1 MNSRTNEISPVNFG
15 YKKKSKSG
23 TNINGIYRKD
33 LSRFVKWPK
42 YIRIQRQRRI
52 FCQKLKIPPAIFQFS
67 KTLDKNMSSQ
77 LFQLLSNYRRTES
90 VSKHNMFKSKIKN
103 STNKDLV
110 LIRHGINTV
119 AKLVKNQKALFV
131 LIANDVNP
139 IDCVVWLPTL
149 CTKMNIPYCIVKSKS
164 KLGAL
169 VNRKKTSCICIT
181 YIHSNDNENFQKL
194 LDCFR
199 KNFNDRYSDA
209 IKRWSEK
216 KP

>member
-23 TNINGIYRKD
+23 SNINGIYRKD

-90 VSKHNMFKSKIKN
+90 VSKHNMFKSKIKKFHKQRPC
-103 STNKDLV
+103 S
-110 LIRHGINTV
+110 
-119 AKLVKNQKALFV
+119 NQTRYKHS
-131 LIANDVNP
+131 
-139 IDCVVWLPTL
+139 CETG
-149 CTKMNIPYCIVKSKS
+149 KKSKS
-164 KLGAL
+164 
-169 VNRKKTSCICIT
+169 T
-181 YIHSNDNENFQKL
+181 
-194 LDCFR
+194 FR
-199 KNFNDRYSDA
+199 INS
-209 IKRWSEK
+209 
-216 KP
+216 

>member
-1 MNSRTNEISPVNFG
+1 MNGKTNEISPVNFA

-23 TNINGIYRKD
+23 TIINTSYRKD

-42 YIRIQRQRRI
+42 YIIIQRQRRI

-67 KTLDKNMSSQ
+67 KTLDKNMSRQ
-77 LFQLLSNYRRTES
+77 LFQLLSNYRRTDS
-90 VSKHNMFKSKIKN
+90 ISNHNMFKSKIKN

-139 IDCVVWLPTL
+139 IECVVWLPTL
-149 CTKMNIPYCIVKSKS
+149 CTKMAIPYCIVKSKS

-169 VNRKKTSCICIT
+169 VNRKITSCICIT
-181 YIHSNDNENFQKL
+181 YVNSNDNENFQKL